1 MIDLFLLLWCKI
13 VICRK
18 QNAKCK
24 FIKGCQKKVLRIPCH
39 CFIGCFGN
47 TISFLY
53 CLFQNVFMC
62 NFSSIPGHSVS
73 GTYQKRT
80 QEEGLRQFFRR
91 LLCCYPANY
100 QLQSKYKTKVC
111 SLENTIQDNRRKRM
125 PSIKVERLCTITL
138 HTRILHPCA
147 G

>member
-91 LLCCYPANY
+91 LFNVVI
-100 QLQSKYKTKVC
+100 QLTISYSPSTRQRSTVWKIPFKTI
-111 SLENTIQDNRRKRM
+111 EERK
-125 PSIKVERLCTITL
+125 C
-138 HTRILHPCA
+138 HQ
-147 G
+147 